1 MMKLSELDDDC
12 LLTRKQVRQLGLD
25 YSSTQFGRWEEDELL
40 VAVKPGGKRSS
51 RVHYRVG
58 NIRAFMVKRS
68 PKPVVQQPTVP

>member
-58 NIRAFMVKRS
+58 NIKAFMVKRS
-68 PKPVVQQPTVP
+68 SKPGVQQPTVP

>member
-40 VAVKPGGKRSS
+40 IAVKPGGKRSS

-58 NIRAFMVKRS
+58 NIRAFMVRRS
-68 PKPVVQQPTVP
+68 PKPTVQQPTVP

>member
-40 VAVKPGGKRSS
+40 IAVKPGGKRSS

-58 NIRAFMVKRS
+58 NIKAFMVKRS
-68 PKPVVQQPTVP
+68 PKPGVQRPTVP

>member
-40 VAVKPGGKRSS
+40 IAVKPGGKRSS

-58 NIRAFMVKRS
+58 NIRAFMVRRVIR
-68 PKPVVQQPTVP
+68 PAILTP